1 MVSVVHELDDTISI
15 DALFY
20 VNSDFLGVFASLFV
34 LSHNIRQ
41 HFIQF
46 VFDLKRVSGK

>member
-20 VNSDFLGVFASLFV
+20 RLGTPTLFQLGSPV
-34 LSHNIRQ
+34 CLY
-41 HFIQF
+41 
-46 VFDLKRVSGK
+46 

>member
-1 MVSVVHELDDTISI
+1 MISVVHELDDTISI
-15 DALFY
+15 DALCYGNLALF
-20 VNSDFLGVFASLFV
+20 DGFASLVV

-41 HFIQF
+41 HFIQL